1 MATSA
6 KILTPEETRKE
17 AKVIQDFSMLAVP
30 LIHPHKG
37 KNDTKRKIKVK
48 TIGRIVT
55 QSLSLSFSKVALSAN
70 IVYSVTVDHAWKIS
84 KKKQR
89 PEHSALIGVPLI
101 PFFSP

>member
-1 MATSA
+1 MAKSA
-6 KILTPEETRKE
+6 KILTPEDTRKE

-30 LIHPHKG
+30 LIHPDKG

-84 KKKQR
+84 TKKSR
-89 PEHSALIGVPLI
+89 GPNTLL
-101 PFFSP
+101 